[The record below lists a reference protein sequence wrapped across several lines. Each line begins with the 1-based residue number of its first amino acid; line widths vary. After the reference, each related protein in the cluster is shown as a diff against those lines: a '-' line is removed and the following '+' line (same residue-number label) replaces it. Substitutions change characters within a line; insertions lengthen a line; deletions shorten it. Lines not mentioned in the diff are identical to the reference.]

1 MGGGVNISKREE
13 PRANFNAYL
22 DSCHKETIKKE
33 MRHHVIHEEY
43 VPPQFMK
50 KNWILA
56 DKPNN
61 IDILHIVKDDPA
73 VRAELPA
80 RQKFQAGPIYRD
92 PFDPRFSREN
102 GGQVLESQEL
112 GKETDFFLV
121 IILQHRKRLVLPTI
135 DEGHLPLVQK
145 CSARY
150 RDYTTLCSNSQ
161 YGWEVET

>member
-112 GKETDFFLV
+112 GWYCRPLMKDTCPLFKNARHVTEITQLYAPTRSMDGKL
-121 IILQHRKRLVLPTI
+121 KRDKKL
-135 DEGHLPLVQK
+135 
-145 CSARY
+145 
-150 RDYTTLCSNSQ
+150 
-161 YGWEVET
+161 